1 MKIDIETALQDHI
14 KADRCTLSIAPFV
27 NPWPIPN
34 HNDREVI
41 LQIVGVGHS
50 ASVFLQAEQVEHLK
64 NLLTSAFRWQT
75 EKDHEEKDHEEKDH
89 EAKGPDIEPAEEE
102 AYGKS
107 SAAELELGE
116 VK

>member
-14 KADRCTLSIAPFV
+14 KADGRTLALTPFI
-27 NPWPIPN
+27 NPWPIPGN
-34 HNDREVI
+34 NDREII
-41 LQIVGVGHS
+41 LQILGIGYS

-75 EKDHEEKDHEEKDH
+75 EKDHEEKGHEV
-89 EAKGPDIEPAEEE
+89 KGPDIDPAEEE
-102 AYGKS
+102 AYGKL